1 MEINKRTP
9 PIRGILEINK
19 RTPKFLDS
27 HFLLTNK
34 RPPNGSVKGGASI
47 YLWPVLFR
55 PKIEMSTCRESSY
68 GKSFI

>member
-1 MEINKRTP
+1 MSMEINKRTP

-34 RPPNGSVKGGASI
+34 RPPNGSVKELSHSVDERSANF
-47 YLWPVLFR
+47 Y
-55 PKIEMSTCRESSY
+55 TN
-68 GKSFI
+68 